1 MALNERGRR
10 RNFIT
15 QYLPVVL
22 KRKYV
27 PSKFLAAKQFSN
39 TKKKIAGTDV

>member
-10 RNFIT
+10 THFIA
-15 QYLPVVL
+15 QYMPVAL

-27 PSKFLAAKQFSN
+27 PNKFLAAKQ
-39 TKKKIAGTDV
+39 